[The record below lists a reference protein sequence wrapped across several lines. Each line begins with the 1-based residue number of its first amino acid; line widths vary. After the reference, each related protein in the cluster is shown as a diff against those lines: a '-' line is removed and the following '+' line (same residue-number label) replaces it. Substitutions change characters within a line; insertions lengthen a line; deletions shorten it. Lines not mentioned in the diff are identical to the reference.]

1 LKNEEQV
8 NVMPHVPP
16 VDNIA
21 EKQIPTAPVEFQPDE
36 SIILEIHDGPAQ
48 TLASAFQCLQTV
60 DQIARPYLVQ
70 RPELDQLFNR
80 AVELVRQAILET
92 REIING
98 SLPAALEGGLVSA
111 VRREIERLEEDTGCR
126 VDFYSGAWPVL
137 HGQMELAIYRIIH
150 EALSNIRK
158 HARSPRLEVEMNQ
171 KGGRLLVR
179 VKDRGIG
186 FSPDR
191 LESSPN
197 SGSLGLLS
205 MRRRAE
211 LLGGSFSINTAPGR
225 GTEILVD
232 IPWPK

>member
-1 LKNEEQV
+1 
-8 NVMPHVPP
+8 MPHVPP

-21 EKQIPTAPVEFQPDE
+21 EKQIPTAPIEVQPDE
-36 SIILEIHDGPAQ
+36 PIILEIHDGPAQ

-70 RPELDQLFNR
+70 RPELDRLFNR
-80 AVELVRQAILET
+80 AVGLVRQAIIET

-98 SLPAALEGGLVSA
+98 SLPAALEGGLVAA

-126 VDFYSGAWPVL
+126 VDFCSGAWPAL
-137 HGQMELAIYRIIH
+137 DEQTELAIYRIIH
-150 EALSNIRK
+150 EALNNVRK
-158 HARSPRLEVEMNQ
+158 HAQSPRLKLEMNQ

-179 VKDRGIG
+179 VKDWGIG

-191 LESSPN
+191 PELSPD

-211 LLGGSFSINTAPGR
+211 LLGGSFSVNTAPDK
-225 GTEILVD
+225 GTEIMVD
-232 IPWPK
+232 IPWPE

>member
-1 LKNEEQV
+1 
-8 NVMPHVPP
+8 MPRVPP

-21 EKQIPTAPVEFQPDE
+21 EKQNPTAPVEAQPAE
-36 SIILEIHDGPAQ
+36 PIILEIHDGPAQ

-60 DQIARPYLVQ
+60 DQVARPYLVQ
-70 RPELDQLFNR
+70 RPELDRLFNR
-80 AVELVRQAILET
+80 AVGLVRQAIIET

-98 SLPAALEGGLVSA
+98 SLPAALEGGLVAA

-126 VDFYSGAWPVL
+126 VDLYSSAWPVL

-150 EALSNIRK
+150 EALSNVRK
-158 HARSPRLEVEMNQ
+158 HAQSPRLKLEMNQ

-179 VKDRGIG
+179 VKDWGIG

-191 LESSPN
+191 AGSSPDN
-197 SGSLGLLS
+197 GSLGLLS

-225 GTEILVD
+225 GTEITVD